1 MERNF
6 DLQLKELKENIF
18 RLYDIT
24 NRVLLLSEELITGQ
38 NLLLG
43 QEIIFLER
51 KSDQLETE
59 LQKKATTLLA
69 LHQPVARDL
78 RLLLSSMNIA
88 HELERIAD
96 QCLNIW
102 QRMEESQSFIPFKVP
117 SEIYRMIE
125 LVKQMLAQSMESF
138 QTEDLEPAKSSIR
151 QDHFLDDLKLLV
163 TNRYL
168 EQIKKKEITPALGV
182 TFILL
187 SRHLEKMGD
196 LAKNIA
202 EEAYYLIKGEF
213 IKHLQTFKRQE

>member
-6 DLQLKELKENIF
+6 DLQLKELKENIS

-24 NRVLLLSEELITGQ
+24 NRILLLSEELITGQ
-38 NLLLG
+38 NLFLG
-43 QEIIFLER
+43 QEIIYLE
-51 KSDQLETE
+51 KESDQLETE
-59 LQKKATTLLA
+59 LQKKASTLMA

-96 QCLNIW
+96 QGLNIW

-117 SEIYRMIE
+117 PEIYRMIE
-125 LVKQMLAQSMESF
+125 LVKQMLTRAVEAYR
-138 QTEDLEPAKSSIR
+138 TEDLELAKSAIR
-151 QDHFLDDLKLLV
+151 DDHFLDDLKLLV
-163 TNRYL
+163 TNKYL
-168 EQIKKKEITPALGV
+168 EQIKKKEINPVLGV

-196 LAKNIA
+196 LAKNVA

-213 IKHLQTFKRQE
+213 IKHLHPVNRQK

>member
-6 DLQLKELKENIF
+6 DLQLKELKENIS

-24 NRVLLLSEELITGQ
+24 NRILLLSEELITGQ
-38 NLLLG
+38 NLFLG
-43 QEIIFLER
+43 QEIIYLE
-51 KSDQLETE
+51 KEADQLETE
-59 LQKKATTLLA
+59 LQKKASTLMA

-96 QCLNIW
+96 QGLNIW

-117 SEIYRMIE
+117 PEIYRMIE
-125 LVKQMLAQSMESF
+125 LVKQMLTRAVEAYR
-138 QTEDLEPAKSSIR
+138 TEDLELAKSAIR
-151 QDHFLDDLKLLV
+151 DDHFLDDLKLLV
-163 TNRYL
+163 TNKYL
-168 EQIKKKEITPALGV
+168 EQIKKKEINPVLGV

-196 LAKNIA
+196 LAKNVA

-213 IKHLQTFKRQE
+213 IKHLHPVNRQK

>member
-6 DLQLKELKENIF
+6 DLQLKELKENIS

-24 NRVLLLSEELITGQ
+24 NRILLLSEELITGQ
-38 NLLLG
+38 NLFLG
-43 QEIIFLER
+43 QEIIYLE
-51 KSDQLETE
+51 KESDQLETE
-59 LQKKATTLLA
+59 LQKKASTLMA

-96 QCLNIW
+96 QGLNIW

-117 SEIYRMIE
+117 PEIYRMIE
-125 LVKQMLAQSMESF
+125 LVKQMLTRAVEAYR
-138 QTEDLEPAKSSIR
+138 TEDLELAKSAIR
-151 QDHFLDDLKLLV
+151 DDHFLDDLKLLV
-163 TNRYL
+163 TNKYL
-168 EQIKKKEITPALGV
+168 EQIKKKEINPALGV

-196 LAKNIA
+196 LAKNVA

-213 IKHLQTFKRQE
+213 IKHLHPVNRQK

>member
-6 DLQLKELKENIF
+6 DLQLKELKENIS

-24 NRVLLLSEELITGQ
+24 NRILLLSEELITGQ
-38 NLLLG
+38 NLFLG
-43 QEIIFLER
+43 QEIIYLE
-51 KSDQLETE
+51 KESDQLETE
-59 LQKKATTLLA
+59 LQKKASTLMA

-96 QCLNIW
+96 QGLNIW

-117 SEIYRMIE
+117 PEIYRMIE
-125 LVKQMLAQSMESF
+125 LVKQMLTRAIEAYR
-138 QTEDLEPAKSSIR
+138 TEDLELAKSAIR
-151 QDHFLDDLKLLV
+151 DDHFLDDLKLLV
-163 TNRYL
+163 TNKYL
-168 EQIKKKEITPALGV
+168 EQIKKKEINPVLGV

-196 LAKNIA
+196 LAKNVA

-213 IKHLQTFKRQE
+213 IKHLHPVNRQK